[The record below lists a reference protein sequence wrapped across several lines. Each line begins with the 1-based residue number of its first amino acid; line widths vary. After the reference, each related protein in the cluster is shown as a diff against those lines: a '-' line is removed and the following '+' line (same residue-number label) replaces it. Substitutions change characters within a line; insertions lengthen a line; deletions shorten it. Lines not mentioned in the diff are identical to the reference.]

1 NIEVWGDK
9 NIVFADSI
17 QLDISKEP
25 CELSKILNDISDS
38 MSGDEII
45 RLPKLELIS
54 DEILINDLNSKILTA
69 IINNQANVG
78 VEEISISGINIIFRF
93 NEYNYELVFK
103 QGRKEIEKLD
113 IGNSLDIVKISNFLK
128 EYQINNLDD
137 VKVRFKREESSRL
150 TKDLK
155 ELLDFYTEYEGYNY
169 FLKNGKW
176 FKFNQTFMEYLK
188 KSLVGIE
195 IVPSDALIE
204 KEYLDWKS
212 QKEKDIANDTGTD
225 KLKYR
230 EYYFNK
236 KMSEVNGYELLDRQL
251 EVIRSLDPDGK

>member
-1 NIEVWGDK
+1 MYGGK

-103 QGRKEIEKLD
+103 QGRKEVEKLD
-113 IGNSLDIVKISNFLK
+113 IGNSLDIVKI
-128 EYQINNLDD
+128 
-137 VKVRFKREESSRL
+137 
-150 TKDLK
+150 
-155 ELLDFYTEYEGYNY
+155 
-169 FLKNGKW
+169 
-176 FKFNQTFMEYLK
+176 
-188 KSLVGIE
+188 
-195 IVPSDALIE
+195 
-204 KEYLDWKS
+204 
-212 QKEKDIANDTGTD
+212 
-225 KLKYR
+225 
-230 EYYFNK
+230 
-236 KMSEVNGYELLDRQL
+236 
-251 EVIRSLDPDGK
+251 